1 MDLEFFY
8 NNQSSK
14 IYEGN
19 FENNYFNGKGTLFYN
34 DGRIQYEGII
44 KNGFFWEEGFYYD
57 ISGEKT
63 KFINGFPSKNKKYI
77 DNFKI
82 YYYSGKIHYC
92 LSQKKEII
100 KGKEYYE
107 IGTEKYIG
115 NFKIIKMMDKDQNKL
130 EKLRNKDEY
139 NCIIEDGNG
148 TTFNNYGK
156 KVYQG
161 GFKLG
166 CYSGNGTL
174 YEYNSSNDIL
184 YKIYEGSFLNGKF
197 HGDGIKYFQYSESKE
212 YKGQFNNG
220 QYNGKGTKYKMN
232 GDEEYKGI
240 FKNGNLDSG
249 FQNTLETKQYVGEI
263 NNGVKEGKGKKYI
276 DNKLRFEGLF
286 KNNKFIQGI
295 VYNINNNK
303 FLDGKNSDDNK
314 KEGKFF
320 MEDNIFEGT
329 FEDFTNISD
338 YIIDFTNNCE
348 IIYEGEYKNG
358 MKCGKGIEYLTG
370 YEGEFLH
377 SLYHGKGK
385 KNNIEGEYKNGKKT
399 GYWKEGNFEGEYKDG
414 LRNGEGKENSWTG
427 YYVNNYLNGIR
438 KKDYHIKNYYF
449 GEEVNIINLR
459 IENNS
464 IYFNDIK
471 EYEGYLV
478 NGIKEGNG
486 IEFYK
491 NKNKRYEGEFKNG
504 KHQGKGKNIMT
515 MEK

>member
-197 HGDGIKYFQYSESKE
+197 HGDGIK
-212 YKGQFNNG
+212 
-220 QYNGKGTKYKMN
+220 
-232 GDEEYKGI
+232 
-240 FKNGNLDSG
+240 
-249 FQNTLETKQYVGEI
+249 
-263 NNGVKEGKGKKYI
+263 
-276 DNKLRFEGLF
+276 
-286 KNNKFIQGI
+286 
-295 VYNINNNK
+295 
-303 FLDGKNSDDNK
+303 
-314 KEGKFF
+314 
-320 MEDNIFEGT
+320 
-329 FEDFTNISD
+329 
-338 YIIDFTNNCE
+338 
-348 IIYEGEYKNG
+348 
-358 MKCGKGIEYLTG
+358 
-370 YEGEFLH
+370 
-377 SLYHGKGK
+377 
-385 KNNIEGEYKNGKKT
+385 
-399 GYWKEGNFEGEYKDG
+399 
-414 LRNGEGKENSWTG
+414 
-427 YYVNNYLNGIR
+427 
-438 KKDYHIKNYYF
+438 
-449 GEEVNIINLR
+449 
-459 IENNS
+459 
-464 IYFNDIK
+464 
-471 EYEGYLV
+471 
-478 NGIKEGNG
+478 
-486 IEFYK
+486 
-491 NKNKRYEGEFKNG
+491 
-504 KHQGKGKNIMT
+504 
-515 MEK
+515 